1 MKGRPWTK
9 GDKRVL
15 KLYSKER
22 APIRKIA
29 KWMKRT
35 EGALR
40 QKAFEM
46 EIGLGHRR
54 YR

>member
-1 MKGRPWTK
+1 MKRRPWTK
-9 GDKRVL
+9 GDVRELKGYSRERVPL
-15 KLYSKER
+15 
-22 APIRKIA
+22 RKIS

-54 YR
+54 